1 MAMGLQTRRNVT
13 GHDGA
18 RPGAPRVPYRRSALM
33 QDRLAD
39 NRARIMRATR
49 QLIARGGF
57 RSARIAAVAAAA
69 GLSTGSIYRYFP
81 SQAQLF
87 IEVLTAA
94 VSHEIELLERISA
107 AQGAAAV
114 RLKNAVESFAR
125 RALEGRNL
133 AYAFIAEPIGAQ
145 VDVAR
150 MRSRREFCQ
159 VFQRLLA
166 AGVRSGEF
174 PPQDVEV
181 GAACIVG
188 AFTEALVGP
197 IAPGSKAVTPRAR
210 ARLIAAISRFCVRAV
225 RP

>member
-1 MAMGLQTRRNVT
+1 M
-13 GHDGA
+13 
-18 RPGAPRVPYRRSALM
+18 PYRRSALM

-49 QLIARGGF
+49 HLIARGGF
-57 RSARIAAVAAAA
+57 RAARITSVAAEA

-87 IEVLTAA
+87 IEVLSAA
-94 VSHEIELLERISA
+94 VAHEIELLERITTTA
-107 AQGAAAV
+107 APAPL
-114 RLKNAVESFAR
+114 RLQHAVEAFAR

-150 MRSRREFCQ
+150 LRSRRDFSA
-159 VFQRLLA
+159 VFQRLMI
-166 AGVRSGEF
+166 AGMRGGDF
-174 PPQDVEV
+174 PPQDAEV
-181 GAACIVG
+181 AAACIVG

-197 IAPGSKAVTPRAR
+197 IAPGSKAVTPRAC
-210 ARLIAAISRFCVRAV
+210 ARLSAAISRFCLSAV
-225 RP
+225 SP

>member
-1 MAMGLQTRRNVT
+1 MACQVST
-13 GHDGA
+13 GTLGETSTVSG
-18 RPGAPRVPYRRSALM
+18 RYPVPYRRSALM
-33 QDRLAD
+33 QGRLAD
-39 NRARIMRATR
+39 NRVRIMRATR

-57 RSARIAAVAAAA
+57 RSARITAVAAAA
-69 GLSTGSIYRYFP
+69 GISTGSIYRYFP

-94 VSHEIELLERISA
+94 VSHEIELLERITGA
-107 AQGAAAV
+107 HGAALM

-150 MRSRREFCQ
+150 MRARREFCQ
-159 VFQRLLA
+159 VFQRLLTS
-166 AGVRSGEF
+166 GMRSGEF
-174 PPQDVEV
+174 APQDAEV
-181 GAACIVG
+181 AAACIFG

-210 ARLIAAISRFCVRAV
+210 ARLVAAISRFCVHAV
-225 RP
+225 TP

>member
-1 MAMGLQTRRNVT
+1 MA
-13 GHDGA
+13 
-18 RPGAPRVPYRRSALM
+18 YRHSALM
-33 QDRLAD
+33 QERLAE

-57 RSARIAAVAAAA
+57 RAAQIAAVADAAA
-69 GLSTGSIYRYFP
+69 LSTGSIYRYFP

-94 VSHEIELLERISA
+94 VTREIELLERIA
-107 AQGAAAV
+107 GAPGPAV
-114 RLKNAVESFAR
+114 QRLTNAVEVFAR

-145 VDVAR
+145 VELAR
-150 MRSRREFCQ
+150 MRSRREFSL
-159 VFQRLLA
+159 VFQRLLT
-166 AGVRSGEF
+166 AGIRSGEF

-181 GAACIVG
+181 TAACIVG

-197 IAPGSKAVTPRAR
+197 IAPGGKAAGPRAR
-210 ARLIAAISRFCVRAV
+210 ARLIAAIGRFCVAAV

>member
-1 MAMGLQTRRNVT
+1 
-13 GHDGA
+13 
-18 RPGAPRVPYRRSALM
+18 VPYRHSALM

-39 NRARIMRATR
+39 NRARIMRSTR

-57 RSARIAAVAAAA
+57 RAAQIAAVASAA

-94 VSHEIELLERISA
+94 VAHEIELLERITA
-107 AQGAAAV
+107 AQGPASQ
-114 RLKNAVESFAR
+114 RLKNAVEAFAR

-150 MRSRREFCQ
+150 MRSRREFSA
-159 VFQRLLA
+159 VFQRLLM
-166 AGVRSGEF
+166 AGMRSGEF
-174 PPQDVEV
+174 PAQDAEV

-197 IAPGSKAVTPRAR
+197 IAPGGKAAGPRAR
-210 ARLIAAISRFCVRAV
+210 ARLIAAIGRFCVAAV
-225 RP
+225 RA

>member
-1 MAMGLQTRRNVT
+1 M
-13 GHDGA
+13 
-18 RPGAPRVPYRRSALM
+18 PYRRSALM

-49 QLIARGGF
+49 HLIARGGF
-57 RSARIAAVAAAA
+57 RAARITTVAAEA

-87 IEVLTAA
+87 IEVLSAA
-94 VSHEIELLERISA
+94 VAHEIELLERITTTA
-107 AQGAAAV
+107 APAPQ
-114 RLKNAVESFAR
+114 RLQHAVEAFAR

-150 MRSRREFCQ
+150 MRSRRDFSA
-159 VFQRLLA
+159 VFQRLMS
-166 AGVRSGEF
+166 AGMRAGDF
-174 PPQDVEV
+174 PPQDAEV
-181 GAACIVG
+181 AAACIVG

-197 IAPGSKAVTPRAR
+197 IAPGSKAASPRAR
-210 ARLIAAISRFCVRAV
+210 ARLIAAIGRFCVAAV

>member
-1 MAMGLQTRRNVT
+1 
-13 GHDGA
+13 
-18 RPGAPRVPYRRSALM
+18 VPYRRSALM
-33 QDRLAD
+33 QDRLAE

-57 RSARIAAVAAAA
+57 RAAQIAAVAGAA

-94 VSHEIELLERISA
+94 VAHEIELLERITSA
-107 AQGAAAV
+107 PGPAGL

-125 RALEGRNL
+125 RALDGRNL
-133 AYAFIAEPIGAQ
+133 AYAFIAEPIGAE

-150 MRSRREFCQ
+150 MRSRRDFSD
-159 VFQRLLA
+159 VFQRLLL
-166 AGVRSGEF
+166 AGIRSGEF
-174 PPQDVEV
+174 PQQDVEV
-181 GAACIVG
+181 AAACIVG

-197 IAPGSKAVTPRAR
+197 IAPGSKAATPRAR
-210 ARLIAAISRFCVRAV
+210 ARLIAAIGRFCVAAV
-225 RP
+225 RS

>member
-1 MAMGLQTRRNVT
+1 M
-13 GHDGA
+13 
-18 RPGAPRVPYRRSALM
+18 PYRRSALM

-39 NRARIMRATR
+39 NRLRIMRATR

-57 RSARIAAVAAAA
+57 RSARITAVAAAA

-94 VSHEIELLERISA
+94 VSHEIELLERITGA
-107 AQGAAAV
+107 HGAALL

-150 MRSRREFCQ
+150 MRARREFCQ
-159 VFQRLLA
+159 VFQRLLT
-166 AGVRSGEF
+166 GGIRSGEF
-174 PPQDVEV
+174 PPQDAEV
-181 GAACIVG
+181 AAACIFG

-210 ARLIAAISRFCVRAV
+210 ARLVAAISRFCVHAV
-225 RP
+225 TP

>member
-1 MAMGLQTRRNVT
+1 M
-13 GHDGA
+13 
-18 RPGAPRVPYRRSALM
+18 PYRRSALM

-57 RSARIAAVAAAA
+57 RAAQIAAVAGAA

-94 VSHEIELLERISA
+94 VAHEIELLERITGAPGPA
-107 AQGAAAV
+107 AS
-114 RLKNAVESFAR
+114 RLKSAVESFAR

-133 AYAFIAEPIGAQ
+133 AYAFIAEPIGAE

-150 MRSRREFCQ
+150 MRSRRDFSD
-159 VFQRLLA
+159 VFQRLLL
-166 AGVRSGEF
+166 AGIRSGEF
-174 PPQDVEV
+174 PPQDAEV
-181 GAACIVG
+181 AAACIVG

-197 IAPGSKAVTPRAR
+197 VAPGSKAVTPRAR
-210 ARLIAAISRFCVRAV
+210 ARLIAAIGRFCVAAV
-225 RP
+225 RA

>member
-1 MAMGLQTRRNVT
+1 M
-13 GHDGA
+13 
-18 RPGAPRVPYRRSALM
+18 PYRRSALM

-57 RSARIAAVAAAA
+57 RAAQIAAVAGAA

-94 VSHEIELLERISA
+94 VAHEIELLERITA
-107 AQGAAAV
+107 APGPAAS

-133 AYAFIAEPIGAQ
+133 AYAFIAEPIGAEL
-145 VDVAR
+145 DVAR
-150 MRSRREFCQ
+150 MRSRRDFCD
-159 VFQRLLA
+159 VFQRLLV
-166 AGVRSGEF
+166 GGIRSGEF
-174 PPQDVEV
+174 PQDAEV
-181 GAACIVG
+181 AAACIVG

-210 ARLIAAISRFCVRAV
+210 ARLIAAIGRFCVAAV
-225 RP
+225 RV

>member
-1 MAMGLQTRRNVT
+1 M
-13 GHDGA
+13 
-18 RPGAPRVPYRRSALM
+18 PYRRSALM

-57 RSARIAAVAAAA
+57 RAAPITAVAGAA

-94 VSHEIELLERISA
+94 VAHEIELLERITGAPGPA
-107 AQGAAAV
+107 AL
-114 RLKNAVESFAR
+114 RLKIAVESFAR

-150 MRSRREFCQ
+150 MRSRRDFSD
-159 VFQRLLA
+159 VFQRLLV
-166 AGVRSGEF
+166 AGIRSGEF
-174 PPQDVEV
+174 PPQDAEV
-181 GAACIVG
+181 AAACIVG

-197 IAPGSKAVTPRAR
+197 IAPGGKAVAPRAR
-210 ARLIAAISRFCVRAV
+210 ARLIAAIGRFCMAAVRA
-225 RP
+225 

>member
-1 MAMGLQTRRNVT
+1 
-13 GHDGA
+13 
-18 RPGAPRVPYRRSALM
+18 M

-57 RSARIAAVAAAA
+57 RAAPITAVAGAA

-94 VSHEIELLERISA
+94 VAHEIELLERITA
-107 AQGAAAV
+107 GPGPAAA
-114 RLKNAVESFAR
+114 RLKGAVESFAR

-133 AYAFIAEPIGAQ
+133 AYAFIAEPIGAE

-150 MRSRREFCQ
+150 MRSRRDFSD
-159 VFQRLLA
+159 VFQRLLL
-166 AGVRSGEF
+166 AGIRSGEF
-174 PPQDVEV
+174 PPQDAEV
-181 GAACIVG
+181 AAACIVG

-197 IAPGSKAVTPRAR
+197 IAPGGKAVTPRAR
-210 ARLIAAISRFCVRAV
+210 ARLIAAIGRFCVAAV
-225 RP
+225 RA

>member
-1 MAMGLQTRRNVT
+1 M
-13 GHDGA
+13 
-18 RPGAPRVPYRRSALM
+18 PYRRSALM

-49 QLIARGGF
+49 HLIARGGF
-57 RSARIAAVAAAA
+57 RAARITTVAAEA

-87 IEVLTAA
+87 IEVLSAA
-94 VSHEIELLERISA
+94 GAHEIELLERITTSA
-107 AQGAAAV
+107 ESAPL
-114 RLKNAVESFAR
+114 RLQQAVEAFAR

-145 VDVAR
+145 VEVAR
-150 MRSRREFCQ
+150 LRSRRDFSA
-159 VFQRLLA
+159 VFQRLMI
-166 AGVRSGEF
+166 AGMRGGDF
-174 PPQDVEV
+174 PPQDAEV
-181 GAACIVG
+181 AAACIVG

-197 IAPGSKAVTPRAR
+197 IAPGSKAASPRAR
-210 ARLIAAISRFCVRAV
+210 ARLIAAIGRFCVAAV

>member
-1 MAMGLQTRRNVT
+1 M
-13 GHDGA
+13 
-18 RPGAPRVPYRRSALM
+18 PYRRSPSM
-33 QDRLAD
+33 QVRLSD
-39 NRARIMRATR
+39 NRARIIACTRA
-49 QLIARGGF
+49 LIARGWF
-57 RSARIAAVAAAA
+57 RAASIAAVAAAA
-69 GLSTGSIYRYFP
+69 GVSTGAIYRYFP

-94 VSHEIELLERISA
+94 VAREIELLERIATTAEPA
-107 AQGAAAV
+107 AT
-114 RLKNAVESFAR
+114 RLQNAVEAFAG

-150 MRSRREFCQ
+150 MRSRREFSE

-166 AGVRSGEF
+166 AGIRSGEF

-181 GAACIVG
+181 TAACIVG

-197 IAPGSKAVTPRAR
+197 IAPGAKAARPRAR
-210 ARLIAAISRFCVRAV
+210 ARLVAAIGRFCLAAV

>member
-1 MAMGLQTRRNVT
+1 MA
-13 GHDGA
+13 
-18 RPGAPRVPYRRSALM
+18 YRRSALM
-33 QDRLAD
+33 QERLAE

-57 RSARIAAVAAAA
+57 RAAQIAAVADAAA
-69 GLSTGSIYRYFP
+69 LSTGSIYRYFP

-94 VSHEIELLERISA
+94 VT
-107 AQGAAAV
+107 
-114 RLKNAVESFAR
+114 RLTNAVEVFAR

-145 VDVAR
+145 VELAR
-150 MRSRREFCQ
+150 MRSRREFSL
-159 VFQRLLA
+159 VFQRLLT
-166 AGVRSGEF
+166 AGIRSGEF

-181 GAACIVG
+181 TAACIVG

-197 IAPGSKAVTPRAR
+197 IAPGGKAAGPRAR
-210 ARLIAAISRFCVRAV
+210 ARLIAAIGRFCVAAV

>member
-1 MAMGLQTRRNVT
+1 M
-13 GHDGA
+13 
-18 RPGAPRVPYRRSALM
+18 PYRRSALM

-49 QLIARGGF
+49 HLIARGGF
-57 RSARIAAVAAAA
+57 RAARITTVAAEA

-81 SQAQLF
+81 SHAQLF
-87 IEVLTAA
+87 IEVLSAA
-94 VSHEIELLERISA
+94 VAHEIELLERITTT
-107 AQGAAAV
+107 AQPAPL
-114 RLKNAVESFAR
+114 RLQHAVEAFAR

-150 MRSRREFCQ
+150 LRSRRDFSA
-159 VFQRLLA
+159 VFQRLMS
-166 AGVRSGEF
+166 AGMRAGDF
-174 PPQDVEV
+174 PPQDAEV
-181 GAACIVG
+181 AAACIVG

-197 IAPGSKAVTPRAR
+197 IAPGSKAASPRAR
-210 ARLIAAISRFCVRAV
+210 ARLIAAIGRFCVAAV

>member
-1 MAMGLQTRRNVT
+1 M
-13 GHDGA
+13 
-18 RPGAPRVPYRRSALM
+18 PYRRSALM

-57 RSARIAAVAAAA
+57 RAARITTVAAEA

-87 IEVLTAA
+87 IEVLSAA
-94 VSHEIELLERISA
+94 VAHEIELLERITTSA
-107 AQGAAAV
+107 EPAPL
-114 RLKNAVESFAR
+114 RLQQAVEAFAR

-150 MRSRREFCQ
+150 LRSRRDFSA
-159 VFQRLLA
+159 VFQHLMI
-166 AGVRSGEF
+166 AGMRAGDF
-174 PPQDVEV
+174 PPQDAEV
-181 GAACIVG
+181 AAACIVG

-197 IAPGSKAVTPRAR
+197 IAPGGKAASPRAR
-210 ARLIAAISRFCVRAV
+210 ARLIAAIGRFCVAAV

>member
-1 MAMGLQTRRNVT
+1 
-13 GHDGA
+13 
-18 RPGAPRVPYRRSALM
+18 
-33 QDRLAD
+33 
-39 NRARIMRATR
+39 MRAAR

-57 RSARIAAVAAAA
+57 RSARITAVAAAA
-69 GLSTGSIYRYFP
+69 GLSTGSIYRYFR

-94 VSHEIELLERISA
+94 VSHEIELLEGIA
-107 AQGAAAV
+107 GAHAAAPI

-133 AYAFIAEPIGAQ
+133 AYAFIAEPIGAEM
-145 VDVAR
+145 DVAR

-166 AGVRSGEF
+166 AGIRSGEF
-174 PPQDVEV
+174 PPQDAEV
-181 GAACIVG
+181 AAACIFG

-210 ARLIAAISRFCVRAV
+210 ARLIAAISRFCLAAV
-225 RP
+225 SP